1 MTIRNLEWVR
11 FFRFGVVGA
20 FGAIVDFSIMN
31 LLTRLISF
39 NLVTAGTISFVFAVI
54 SNFIWNRFWTYPD
67 SRSKRVETQLLM
79 FFIVNIVGIAIR
91 IPILHFLEPTI
102 YRFLD
107 GISISP
113 SSITNLLSNNLTL
126 ALAIFIVLLWNFFAN
141 RYWTYND
148 VP

>member
-1 MTIRNLEWVR
+1 MTVKNQEWIR
-11 FFRFGVVGA
+11 FFRFGVVGTL
-20 FGAIVDFSIMN
+20 GAIVDFSVMN
-31 LLTRLISF
+31 LFTRLINF
-39 NLVTAGTISFVFAVI
+39 NLVAAGSISFVFAVI

-91 IPILHFLEPTI
+91 IPILHFLEPTV

-107 GISISP
+107 GISIYS
-113 SSITNLLSNNLTL
+113 SSITNLLSKNITL
-126 ALAIFIVLLWNFFAN
+126 ALAIFFVLIWNFFAN

-148 VP
+148 IP